1 MSYRTDLKI
10 DRYNLDDEL
19 VRQPQLYMQYALRAA
34 EASIEKQEAK
44 DRLEI
49 VKADL
54 DGKIRTDPDKYN
66 IPEGKASEGAIK
78 AKIAKHS
85 KVKRYN
91 RLYLKAL
98 KNEKFL
104 NEAKVAFTHRKK
116 MLEALVSLNIQLHF
130 AEPKVPV
137 GQKEV
142 IHRARKSAILDDL
155 KRKRKIKRRD

>member
-1 MSYRTDLKI
+1 MSYRRDLKI

-19 VRQPQLYMQYALRAA
+19 VRQPQLYMDWALKAA
-34 EASIEKQEAK
+34 EASVEKTEAK
-44 DRLEI
+44 DRLDI

-54 DGKIRTDPDKYN
+54 DGKIRSDPDSYD

-78 AKIAKHS
+78 AVIAKHS

-91 RLYLKAL
+91 RIYYKAL

-104 NEAKVAFTHRKK
+104 NKAEIAFRDRRK

-130 AEPKVPV
+130 AEPRVPISGRDAV
-137 GQKEV
+137 
-142 IHRARKSAILDDL
+142 HRSRKSAILKDL
-155 KRKRKIKRRD
+155 KRKRKIKRR

>member
-1 MSYRTDLKI
+1 MSRRTDLKI

-19 VRQPQLYMQYALRAA
+19 VRQPQLYMDWALKAA
-34 EASIEKQEAK
+34 VASIEKTEAK

-49 VKADL
+49 VKADM
-54 DGKIRTDPDKYN
+54 DGKVRTDPEKYN

-78 AKIAKHS
+78 AVIAQHS

-91 RLYLKAL
+91 RIYIKAL

-104 NEAKVAFTHRKK
+104 NETKIAFTHRKK

-130 AEPKVPV
+130 AEPRVPV
-137 GQKEV
+137 EGREIMHQS
-142 IHRARKSAILDDL
+142 RKSAILKEL
-155 KRKRKIKRRD
+155 KRKRKIKRR